1 MSECRI
7 CLNSSNDSALISP
20 CMCSGSI
27 KYVHSHCL
35 QHWLKEKYPNR
46 YKTMPI
52 KTRGCNTGLKCE
64 LCKYEFQGKLRFL
77 GISGILKKLKET
89 QALIYIILNVPVVL
103 YLIYKFNYLLRH
115 LLNVSKSHINLIKLQ
130 SSGCKKIFMLTKFY
144 IRFLLGLLPVA
155 VFGASAPTIAYST
168 MVLAKN
174 LISEC
179 QVFEIK
185 SISGKMQNQLK
196 AVN

>member
-27 KYVHSHCL
+27 QYVHSSCL
-35 QHWLKEKYPNR
+35 QRWLKEKYPNR
-46 YKTMPI
+46 YKNMLSR
-52 KTRGCNTGLKCE
+52 TRSCSTGLKCE
-64 LCKYEFQGKLRFL
+64 LCKYEFQGKIKFL
-77 GISGILKKLKET
+77 GLSGILKKLKET
-89 QALIYIILNVPVVL
+89 QALIYIVLNVPVIL
-103 YLIYKFNYLLRH
+103 YLVYKFNHLLRH
-115 LLNVSKSHINLIKLQ
+115 LLNVSKSHINLIRIQ
-130 SSGCKKIFMLTKFY
+130 SSGCKKFLMLIKFY
-144 IRFLLGLLPVA
+144 IRFLVGLLPVA

-168 MVLAKN
+168 MILAKN

-185 SISGKMQNQLK
+185 SVSRKM
-196 AVN
+196 